1 MKTYSALSLGE
12 TLVVQC
18 SGSMFKLDVLE
29 VRPGPKDDPPNPHS
43 AICLYGDLDL
53 EADFA
58 PAKDTE
64 KASTP
69 AAGSITPMSQ
79 GELDDLAGQALAA
92 AQAAATP
99 AEEAPGSAAFSGTG
113 HTLGGGGNRRGDRG
127 TAGSGAGAGPRPSS
141 AKRLRSAVAASR
153 HRATARPMSPIES
166 SPMPTPT
173 TDAKRRPRRAAGTSA
188 TTPSSS
194 RTPRRQAGKRQGT
207 GGKGSAGG
215 KGGRTHAAEPAPA
228 SPGFRA
234 SRATAAPPVA
244 PQASFGLGFF
254 SGTWRGLDL
263 GTPPRGMS
271 RAQREAAGQLASTVD
286 PSALFMS
293 PGRKAAQPESSA
305 PAMGSTLPRSM
316 PLTGGDRA
324 GPGAAFAAAGM
335 GRSLVSPAPA
345 PGHSASA
352 TVSPITTGGQAGHP
366 SPGAGMTLGRGD
378 SATKGAGRSV
388 LLDRYGTPP
397 RRAVQGGGGA
407 AESKWGE
414 ASPGGG
420 RVSPIQS
427 PATHAGSRTAAAA
440 GRSLRRSRHK

>member
-1 MKTYSALSLGE
+1 MAARLYPGFGSGRGKFEGSFEVRSLKAGGFPQLEAGDKVILPAAAFKEISRLKLPFPMIFRVENERRRSAGRVANRRGATKAPVKQFCGVQEFSAEKGKAFLPRWMMQNLKIRDGGRAVFTSVRGMPKGTFVRFQPHTTEFIDLAAALGPRELMEHAMKTYSALSLGE

-271 RAQREAAGQLASTVD
+271 RAQRE
-286 PSALFMS
+286 
-293 PGRKAAQPESSA
+293 
-305 PAMGSTLPRSM
+305 
-316 PLTGGDRA
+316 
-324 GPGAAFAAAGM
+324 
-335 GRSLVSPAPA
+335 
-345 PGHSASA
+345 
-352 TVSPITTGGQAGHP
+352 
-366 SPGAGMTLGRGD
+366 
-378 SATKGAGRSV
+378 
-388 LLDRYGTPP
+388 
-397 RRAVQGGGGA
+397 
-407 AESKWGE
+407 
-414 ASPGGG
+414 
-420 RVSPIQS
+420 
-427 PATHAGSRTAAAA
+427 
-440 GRSLRRSRHK
+440 